1 MKLDA
6 CRFSQI
12 VMNLISNAVKFT
24 SSGDIKVRMIWQP
37 ANKFKL
43 RSIPSLVENET
54 LFLDGTKLRNKVWY
68 STEQSLQLP
77 LEENVLPNSG
87 SRLQKKP
94 SKGTGFLQSHLQ
106 LLK

>member
-37 ANKFKL
+37 ANTFKL
-43 RSIPSLVENET
+43 RNLPSLAENET

-77 LEENVLPNSG
+77 LEENALPSNG
-87 SRLQKKP
+87 ARPQKKP
-94 SKGTGFLQSHLQ
+94 SKSTGFLQSHLKI
-106 LLK
+106 LK